1 MGANPRLPVHS
12 TTLDEGKTDMS
23 YLLTQMF
30 LYMLCTF
37 LLGLLLGWLLWRYGQ
52 RSSADYD
59 AILAERDALRKER
72 NDLQTNLDACRARG
86 TSEREALEAMR
97 ADKID
102 LQTRLDAC
110 EAAKMAVP
118 AAAPA
123 AAPKAAVSS
132 GTSSRPKGLD
142 GPRGGKADD
151 LQQIS
156 GVGPKM
162 EKLVNSLGF
171 YHFDQIANWT
181 KGEVAWVDDNLEG
194 FKGRV
199 TRDNWIAQA
208 KKLK

>member
-1 MGANPRLPVHS
+1 
-12 TTLDEGKTDMS
+12 MS

-37 LLGLLLGWLLWRYGQ
+37 LLGLLLGWLIWRYGQ
-52 RSSADYD
+52 RSTADYD
-59 AILAERDALRKER
+59 ALVAERDALRTER
-72 NDLQTNLDACRARG
+72 GDLQTNLDACRARG
-86 TSEREALEAMR
+86 TTERETLEALR

-102 LQTRLDAC
+102 LQNRLDAC
-110 EAAKMAVP
+110 EAKRMAVP
-118 AAAPA
+118 APTPVA

-132 GTSSRPKGLD
+132 GTSSKPKGLTA
-142 GPRGGKADD
+142 PRGGKADD
-151 LQQIS
+151 LQQIN

-171 YHFDQIANWT
+171 YHFDQIASWT

>member
-1 MGANPRLPVHS
+1 
-12 TTLDEGKTDMS
+12 MS

-37 LLGLLLGWLLWRYGQ
+37 LLGLLLGWLIWRYGQ
-52 RSSADYD
+52 RSTADYD
-59 AILAERDALRKER
+59 AMVAERDALRKER
-72 NDLQTNLDACRARG
+72 GDLQTNLDACRARS
-86 TSEREALEAMR
+86 TAERETLEALR

-102 LQTRLDAC
+102 LQNRLDAKQ
-110 EAAKMAVP
+110 AKRQAVP
-118 AAAPA
+118 AAAVAPAPMA
-123 AAPKAAVSS
+123 AAMSAASS
-132 GTSSRPKGLD
+132 AAKPKGLSA
-142 GPRGGKADD
+142 PRGGKADD
-151 LQQIS
+151 LKLIS

-171 YHFDQIANWT
+171 YHFDQIASWT